1 MSIEQGVRVGTENL
15 KSQTHKNG
23 VLSESEPQK
32 IFALAAICLSAL
44 MLGLEI
50 SSVPAILPTLER
62 VLPADFRQL
71 QWIMNAYTVAMTT
84 CLMAMGA
91 LADRFGRK
99 RVFLA
104 GVAAFAAASLACG
117 LAPSAPI
124 LIAARAFQGAS
135 AAAMLSCQI
144 AILSHQFRD
153 GPERGTAFGWWGI
166 VFGFGLGFGPL
177 VGGVIAAAV
186 SWEWVFLVHV
196 LLGLVTLILARTGVV
211 ESSDPQAT
219 RIDAAGIATLSL
231 AVFSLVYLIT
241 RGQALRL
248 DEPASLLAAIGAA
261 SALVFV
267 IVEVRATRP
276 MFDFAAFRNRGFAG
290 ALIGSAAMN
299 LSFWPFVIYL
309 PIYFQAVLGYEGVT
323 AGLALLAYTL
333 PTLVVPPVAERLLLR
348 YGAAIVI
355 PLGLFA
361 IGAGFQLMRLAADV
375 QGDWLAM
382 LPGCLLAGTG
392 LGLTNTPV
400 TNTATASVPVE
411 RVGMASGMD
420 MSARM
425 TTLALNIA
433 LMGVLLLQ
441 GVRSGLEASVSGAPS
456 GALDALAESVAAGN
470 LPTDG
475 PGAAL
480 ARQALA
486 RGFAAVTLY
495 GGLGAWVLATASLL
509 VLGARRPVP
518 AR

>member
-1 MSIEQGVRVGTENL
+1 M
-15 KSQTHKNG
+15 
-23 VLSESEPQK
+23 
-32 IFALAAICLSAL
+32 LA
-44 MLGLEI
+44 
-50 SSVPAILPTLER
+50 
-62 VLPADFRQL
+62 
-71 QWIMNAYTVAMTT
+71 
-84 CLMAMGA
+84 
-91 LADRFGRK
+91 
-99 RVFLA
+99 
-104 GVAAFAAASLACG
+104 
-117 LAPSAPI
+117 
-124 LIAARAFQGAS
+124 
-135 AAAMLSCQI
+135 CQI

-177 VGGVIAAAV
+177 IGGVIAAAV
-186 SWEWVFLVHV
+186 NWEWVFLVHV
-196 LLGLVTLILARTGVV
+196 LLALVTLVLARTGVV

-241 RGQALRL
+241 RGQALRP
-248 DEPASLLAAIGAA
+248 DEPAGLLAALGAA

-267 IVEVRATRP
+267 IVERRATRP
-276 MFDFAAFRNRGFAG
+276 MFDFAAFRNCGFAG
-290 ALIGSAAMN
+290 ALIGSAARN

-309 PIYFQAVLGYEGVT
+309 PIYFQAVLGYDGVT
-323 AGLALLAYTL
+323 AGLALLAYTP
-333 PTLVVPPVAERLLLR
+333 PTLVVPPVAERLLLLR

-361 IGAGFQLMRLAADV
+361 IGAGFQLMRLAAGV

-400 TNTATASVPVE
+400 TNTATASVPAE
-411 RVGMASGMD
+411 RGGMASGMD

-425 TTLALNIA
+425 ITLALNIA

-441 GVRSGLEASVSGAPS
+441 GVRSGLEASLSGEPS
-456 GALDALAESVAAGN
+456 GALDALAEAVAAGN
-470 LPTDG
+470 LPADG
-475 PGAAL
+475 PGVAL
-480 ARQALA
+480 AREALA
-486 RGFAAVTLY
+486 RGFAVVMLY

-509 VLGARRPVP
+509 VLGSRRPAP